1 MLADLNASHR
11 KDGEQVV
18 ELRYRGEY
26 IYDVESHPLSSII
39 NLRDSM
45 GCERRELPVAS
56 YVFVDQIRHS
66 SAMKLKLT
74 FDISKGRYF
83 WRTIQGVQALVAA
96 KS

>member
-1 MLADLNASHR
+1 MLTDLSAPHR
-11 KDGEQVV
+11 KHGEWIV

-26 IYDVESHPLSSII
+26 TYDMESHPLSSVI

-66 SAMKLKLT
+66 RAMKLKLT

-83 WRTIQGVQALVAA
+83 WRTIQAVQVLVAA